1 MSVTTFLHDVSD
13 DKYGK
18 GQVVNLYN
26 YVVFEEVAEFR
37 LQAERSP
44 GLNNN
49 DDWVKNM
56 LFYLVRQL
64 VYT

>member
-1 MSVTTFLHDVSD
+1 MSVATFLHDVSD

-26 YVVFEEVAEFR
+26 YVVSEVAEFR
-37 LQAERSP
+37 LRAERSP

-49 DDWVKNM
+49 DDCVKSM